1 MSSPDYFVLAAHR
14 AFAMSASEEK
24 ADMTIRSKIL
34 SAFVIV
40 CGLLTALIR
49 QPVPQRVIEF
59 VQAPPLHSRTIVR
72 SGFVAFN
79 TLAHVFSTHYD
90 SETPTQRAFPDG

>member
-1 MSSPDYFVLAAHR
+1 MSSPEYFALAAHR

-40 CGLLTALIR
+40 CGLFDRIDPPACPAAHHRICASASVAL
-49 QPVPQRVIEF
+49 
-59 VQAPPLHSRTIVR
+59 
-72 SGFVAFN
+72 
-79 TLAHVFSTHYD
+79 
-90 SETPTQRAFPDG
+90 